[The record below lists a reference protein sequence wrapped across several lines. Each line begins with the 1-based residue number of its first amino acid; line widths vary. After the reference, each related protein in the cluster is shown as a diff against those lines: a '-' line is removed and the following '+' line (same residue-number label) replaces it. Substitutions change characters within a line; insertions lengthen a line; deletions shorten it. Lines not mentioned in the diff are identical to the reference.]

1 MAAWPYN
8 TTAWLNLRAA
18 KLSTDPLCHPCE
30 LRGRTVLAD
39 AVDHIKAIAAG
50 GPAFPS
56 LTGLMS
62 MCLSCHSYKT
72 NHEDRPDRQGKLGSA
87 FKGCAVD
94 GGPISPDDDW
104 FN

>member
-1 MAAWPYN
+1 MSGWPYTTAAWRR
-8 TTAWLNLRAA
+8 LRAA
-18 KLSTDPLCHPCE
+18 KLATKPVCE
-30 LRGRTVLAD
+30 VCEMRGRTVLAD
-39 AVDHIKAIAAG
+39 AVDHIIAIAKG
-50 GPAFPS
+50 GPAFPP

-72 NHEDRPDRQGKLGSA
+72 NHEDRPDRAGKLGSA

-104 FN
+104 YA